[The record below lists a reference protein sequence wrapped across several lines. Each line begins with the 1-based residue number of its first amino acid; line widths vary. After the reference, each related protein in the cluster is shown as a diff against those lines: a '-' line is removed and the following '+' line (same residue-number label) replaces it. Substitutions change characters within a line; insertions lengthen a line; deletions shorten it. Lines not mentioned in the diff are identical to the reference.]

1 MEVNIVEEELIKH
14 RLDVQDVRLNDHSK
28 RLDLLERTQAEANV
42 MIKNLCEKIEAQTK
56 SIYGLIG
63 LGATSL
69 LGFFFY
75 AIQQSMFK

>member
-1 MEVNIVEEELIKH
+1 MEDELVKH
-14 RLDVQDVRLNDHSK
+14 RLDVQDTRLNDHSK
-28 RLDLLERTQAEANV
+28 RLDKLEVSQAESNQ

-56 SIYGLIG
+56 SIYWLIG

-75 AIQQSMFK
+75 AIQQNIFK

>member
-1 MEVNIVEEELIKH
+1 MDEELIKH
-14 RLDVQDVRLNDHSK
+14 RLDVADTRLNDHSK
-28 RLDLLERTQAEANV
+28 RLDRVEIVQAEANT

-56 SIYGLIG
+56 SIYWLIG

-75 AIQQSMFK
+75 AIQQNIFN